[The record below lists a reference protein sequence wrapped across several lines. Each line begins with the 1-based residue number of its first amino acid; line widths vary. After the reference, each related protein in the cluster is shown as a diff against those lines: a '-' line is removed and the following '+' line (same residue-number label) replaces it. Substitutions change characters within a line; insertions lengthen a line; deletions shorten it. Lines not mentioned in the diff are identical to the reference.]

1 MKKWVLVGTAMAAVL
16 GISLIWWKTGSS
28 SPIKVTTGNGSYT
41 VHGKALKWFPNSD
54 TLEVKVDTK
63 TISIKLREYPQA
75 TVIGP
80 NPKNRYN
87 TTILVKS
94 QYTSQEW
101 ERAFCKDDLLLI
113 GTKDNIWPKIKNY
126 MQIEPDFVNVEDRP
140 CYNLP
145 AK

>member
-1 MKKWVLVGTAMAAVL
+1 MKKWVLAGTAIAVVL
-16 GISLIWWKTGSS
+16 GISLTWWITNGS
-28 SPIKVTTGNGSYT
+28 SPIKVTTGNGVYS

-54 TLEVKVDTK
+54 TLEVKVGIK
-63 TISIKLREYPQA
+63 TISLKLREYPQA

-80 NPKNRYN
+80 DPKDHYN

-94 QYTSQEW
+94 QYTKEEW
-101 ERAFCKDDLLLI
+101 GRAFCKDDLLLI
-113 GTKDNIWPKIKNY
+113 GTKENVWKKITNY

-145 AK
+145 TK